1 MSDKKT
7 SFKGSFLNKQSQNT
21 KQLGVLQNI

>member
-7 SFKGSFLNKQSQNT
+7 SFKGNFLKRQSQNT
-21 KQLGVLQNI
+21 KQVGVLQNI